1 MFFKNHF
8 FSKNWL
14 MPCLSCFENLT
25 LKKKNDILSTY
36 SFNWHYSRNCH
47 IVSMLFLLINYIF
60 STQQLI
66 TPFKKG
72 PLLQDDELECIYDR
86 LYSSSINSNSVICLV
101 RCTFSSIKTTSVGGD
116 VVVNLRNRFGMKNYI
131 DNCKS
136 LNGSAIYFNIETN
149 FRQRYS
155 ILNSRTILWVL
166 QVEKYI
172 FYQK

>member
-1 MFFKNHF
+1 
-8 FSKNWL
+8 
-14 MPCLSCFENLT
+14 
-25 LKKKNDILSTY
+25 
-36 SFNWHYSRNCH
+36 
-47 IVSMLFLLINYIF
+47 MLFLLINYIF

-155 ILNSRTILWVL
+155 ILNSRTIL
-166 QVEKYI
+166 
-172 FYQK
+172 